1 MTLSIDPAALD
12 DPVAAALVDALF
24 DDLTVRYGQPDEE
37 DDDGGAGWYGE
48 IDATKVAPPDGIF
61 LVARWDGE
69 PVGCGAIKRLDTS
82 TGEVK
87 RMYVAPDGRKRGIG
101 RAMLARLEDEA
112 RRLGY
117 AALQLET
124 GAPQPEAVALY
135 ESTGWTRIPPYGRYA
150 ADPRSMCFRKE
161 LQ

>member
-1 MTLSIDPAALD
+1 LSLSIEPAALD
-12 DPVAAALVDALF
+12 DPAAVALVDALF
-24 DDLTVRYGQPDEE
+24 DELNERYGPPDAEH
-37 DDDGGAGWYGE
+37 DDGGAGWYGE
-48 IDATKVAPPDGIF
+48 IDPAKVAPPDGVF

-69 PVGCGAIKRLDTS
+69 PVGCGAIKRLDET

-87 RMYVAPDGRKRGIG
+87 RMYVDPGGRKRGIG

-117 AALQLET
+117 EALQLET

-135 ESTGWTRIPPYGRYA
+135 ESTGWARIPPYGRYA
-150 ADPRSMCFRKE
+150 TDPRSMCFRKE
-161 LQ
+161 LR